1 MASYNRASPYYTTK
15 ENNFYLELLTIRP
28 VPSEADDYRYII
40 ETQYKHRPD
49 LLAFDLYGNAKLW
62 WVFTQRNMETIKD
75 PIFDFVP
82 GTVIFCPKKSNIEK
96 YIGI

>member
-1 MASYNRASPYYTTK
+1 
-15 ENNFYLELLTIRP
+15 
-28 VPSEADDYRYII
+28 
-40 ETQYKHRPD
+40 
-49 LLAFDLYGNAKLW
+49 
-62 WVFTQRNMETIKD
+62 METIKD